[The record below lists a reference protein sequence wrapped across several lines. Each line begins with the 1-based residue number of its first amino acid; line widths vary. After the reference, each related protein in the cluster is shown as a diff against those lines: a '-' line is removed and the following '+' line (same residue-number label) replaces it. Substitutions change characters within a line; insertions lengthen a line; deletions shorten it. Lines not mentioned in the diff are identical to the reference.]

1 MYKEASRTKTFSPCR
16 LIHKHNE
23 GIQFYVG
30 SQFNPINSQC
40 KTSHAYLFYAFITV
54 VKIMS
59 ETTRI
64 FQVTGNNI
72 GLLKMIVGV
81 LTTCHTW
88 SPPSP
93 DATPCDFYLWG

>member
-1 MYKEASRTKTFSPCR
+1 MYKDASRTKTFSPCR
-16 LIHKHNE
+16 LIHKHHE
-23 GIQFYVG
+23 GIQFYIR

-40 KTSHAYLFYAFITV
+40 NTSHAYLFYAFITV

-81 LTTCHTW
+81 LTTYHTW
-88 SPPSP
+88 PPRSP